1 MRLSVLF
8 AAMGAAL
15 ALAGCAGA
23 IRDRIYFPASLAETP
38 VTFAGETPQDITAR
52 TGDGLDLAG
61 YYWPAA
67 SGTDTLVV
75 YFHGNGN
82 NQLVGAARAEPL
94 RKGGHGV
101 LVASYR
107 GYGGNPGSPSET
119 GLFADGEAWMAKAR
133 ELAPGAKI
141 YLFGHSLGGAVALEM
156 AARHEVAGVA
166 TLGTFARLKDQ
177 APAIARGILPDRYDN
192 VAAIR
197 RVSEPVLLL
206 HGTEDDVVP
215 IAAGEELAKAAPN
228 ATLVRLTGAGH
239 EVDLAQ
245 IADRLWEVWRPWY
258 ISYEKGD
265 AAAPPDISSE

>member
-166 TLGTFARLKDQ
+166 TLGAAGVEVAQSVLTETQTA
-177 APAIARGILPDRYDN
+177 ILPLVPYLDTLRWVFIA
-192 VAAIR
+192 VALGGIAVTIYARIDDWR
-197 RVSEPVLLL
+197 R
-206 HGTEDDVVP
+206 G
-215 IAAGEELAKAAPN
+215 
-228 ATLVRLTGAGH
+228 R
-239 EVDLAQ
+239 
-245 IADRLWEVWRPWY
+245 R
-258 ISYEKGD
+258 
-265 AAAPPDISSE
+265 

>member
-1 MRLSVLF
+1 MRLSFGF

-15 ALAGCAGA
+15 ALAGCAGT
-23 IRDRIYFPASLAETP
+23 IRDRIYQPAALAETP
-38 VTFAGETPQDITAR
+38 VTFAGEAPQDVTVR

-67 SGTDTLVV
+67 SGNETLVV
-75 YFHGNGN
+75 YFHGNGY

-94 RKGGHGV
+94 REGGHGV

-107 GYGGNPGSPSET
+107 GYGGNPGSPSEA
-119 GLFADGEAWMAKAR
+119 GLFADAEAWMAKAR

-141 YLFGHSLGGAVALEM
+141 YLFGHSLGGAVSLEM

-166 TLGTFARLKDQ
+166 TLGTFARLADQ
-177 APAIARGILPDRYDN
+177 APSIARGILPDRYDN

-197 RVSEPVLLL
+197 RVSERVLLL

-215 IAAGEELAKAAPN
+215 IAAGEELADASPT

-239 EVDLAQ
+239 QVDLAM
-245 IADRLWEVWRPWY
+245 
-258 ISYEKGD
+258 ISERIWQAWKTGL
-265 AAAPPDISSE
+265 PES